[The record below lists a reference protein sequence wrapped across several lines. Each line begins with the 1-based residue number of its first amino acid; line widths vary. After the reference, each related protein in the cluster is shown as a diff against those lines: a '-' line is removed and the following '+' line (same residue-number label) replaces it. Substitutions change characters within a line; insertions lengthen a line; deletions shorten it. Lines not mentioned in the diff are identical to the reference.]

1 MRAVIVEVVSAWVL
15 STLLGFLVLALIIY
29 LMRADAA
36 RLARD

>member
-15 STLLGFLVLALIIY
+15 SALLGFLVLALIIY
-29 LMRADAA
+29 LIRADAA